1 MANLEYS
8 SFNSRRSHWIV
19 CANAEGAF
27 AVFVILL
34 SHMVLH
40 GLARPSFL
48 VLLFHIFSMLFAVA
62 TFVYC
67 FLEFPYQ
74 ECRNSSSEA
83 CNVDKVAVP
92 MDGVLMYPHSSNG
105 W

>member
-8 SFNSRRSHWIV
+8 PLDSCMSHSMVCTNSQ
-19 CANAEGAF
+19 GAF
-27 AVFVILL
+27 AVFVILV

-40 GLARPSFL
+40 GSARPSFL
-48 VLLFHIFSMLFAVA
+48 VVLFHILAMLFAVA

-74 ECRNSSSEA
+74 ECRNITSNG

-92 MDGVLMYPHSSNG
+92 MDGVLMYCPSFN
-105 W
+105 